1 MNSICKGGKVKMK
14 NPIIPF
20 ALIAVLG
27 ILAMIIF
34 SVIGLDK
41 QDEIANGGGDA
52 ESVVEDPEA
61 IAQSC
66 IGCHG
71 GDLEGASAPSLQD
84 LGSKYSVE
92 DVENIINNGIEG
104 TAMQGGFVS
113 AEEAKVLAKWLV
125 EGEEGGDSEEEAAE
139 AH

>member
-1 MNSICKGGKVKMK
+1 MK
-14 NPIIPF
+14 RNPVIPF

-27 ILAMIIF
+27 ILAMIVL
-34 SVIGLDK
+34 SVVGLNEQDK
-41 QDEIANGGGDA
+41 IANGDQEGDT
-52 ESVVEDPEA
+52 VNTDPEA

-92 DVENIINNGIEG
+92 EVEDIINNGIEG
-104 TAMQGGFVS
+104 TAMQGGIVPS
-113 AEEAKVLAKWLV
+113 EEAAILAEWLVTGETGDAAEAEE
-125 EGEEGGDSEEEAAE
+125 STEEEA
-139 AH
+139 H